1 MAGAGAEA
9 VAGATQPGL
18 PLLAGLRQP
27 DSWLAG
33 AQDPHAELLAMLWG
47 PRFDREH
54 AAALAA
60 RHSGAATALD
70 SLLAAADH
78 YDRLTPPRQDRLRRL
93 VLRQRARW
101 DNRQHGAHPAD

>member
-1 MAGAGAEA
+1 MAGAGAEP
-9 VAGATQPGL
+9 VAADLTARL

-27 DSWLAG
+27 AAWLAG
-33 AQDPHAELLAMLWG
+33 AQDPHAEVLALLWG

-54 AAALAA
+54 AAALAV
-60 RHSGAATALD
+60 RHASAAAALD

-101 DNRQHGAHPAD
+101 DNPLHGAHPAD

>member
-1 MAGAGAEA
+1 MAGAGAEPEAA
-9 VAGATQPGL
+9 VALA
-18 PLLAGLRQP
+18 PLLTGLRQP
-27 DSWLAG
+27 AAWMG
-33 AQDPHAELLAMLWG
+33 GEQDPHAELLAMLWG

-54 AAALAA
+54 AAVLAA
-60 RHSGAATALD
+60 RHASAAAALD

-101 DNRQHGAHPAD
+101 DNQRHGAHPAD